1 MKLADCL
8 KAYQYN
14 SGQASTNVRQLA
26 LAALG
31 AIWLFKTNDSGGQP
45 IGLPLRLWWVGGLSI
60 AALFFDFVQ
69 YLWNAAA
76 WGGYHRKQEL
86 SCVDENTNFL
96 APRWINW
103 PGNGFFIIKVFCTAL
118 SYILLLIFLVEKIR
132 SF

>member
-31 AIWLFKTNDSGGQP
+31 AIWLFKNTDAGGS
-45 IGLPLRLWWVGGLSI
+45 IALPLHLWWVGGISI

-76 WGGYHRKQEL
+76 WGGFHRKQEL
-86 SCVDENTNFL
+86 RGMDENTDFL

-103 PGNGFFIIKVFCTAL
+103 TGNGFFIVKVFCTAL
-118 SYILLLIFLVEKIR
+118 SYILLLIFLVTKIQ
-132 SF
+132 